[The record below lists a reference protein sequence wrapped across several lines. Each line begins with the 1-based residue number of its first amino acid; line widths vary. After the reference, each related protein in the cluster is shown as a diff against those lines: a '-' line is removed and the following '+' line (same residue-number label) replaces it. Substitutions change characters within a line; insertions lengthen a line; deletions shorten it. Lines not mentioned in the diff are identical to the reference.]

1 MVQENGLY
9 LVLGG
14 DLKSLE
20 KNEFKEDS
28 NIDIV
33 GIFKNYD
40 EAKAMWRAKAQ
51 STVDNAHKC
60 YYVLPIHEYLKQL

>member
-40 EAKAMWRAKAQ
+40 EAKAMWSLALSPRKIE
-51 STVDNAHKC
+51 TG
-60 YYVLPIHEYLKQL
+60 PT